1 MPMKPLLSILFVIIP
16 FFALAVGVVAASGV
30 HFRLADPVTAAV
42 VSVGAGLAGILPIAG
57 FRRSDPV
64 GVFQIA
70 LIGTVLHLVTSVAL
84 AGAALGIHIVGIQMT
99 FMCWLLAGYCVSLV
113 ALVWQ
118 LRRVL
123 FSTLGIKA

>member
-1 MPMKPLLSILFVIIP
+1 MKPVVSILLIVVA
-16 FFALAVGVVAASGV
+16 FFALAIGVVAAFGV
-30 HFRLADPVTAAV
+30 HFRMTDPLTAAV
-42 VSVGAGLAGILPIAG
+42 VSVGAGMAGILPIAG

-64 GVFQIA
+64 GVFQLA